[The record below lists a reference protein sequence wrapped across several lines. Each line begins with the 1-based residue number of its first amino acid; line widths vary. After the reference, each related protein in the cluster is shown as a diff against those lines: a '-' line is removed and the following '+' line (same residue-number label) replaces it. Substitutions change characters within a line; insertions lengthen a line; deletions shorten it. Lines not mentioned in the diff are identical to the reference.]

1 MSKRNV
7 ATPTLTES
15 RAKRTPKPNPKYAVD
30 YVAKLRLIFTLN
42 ERTIISFIYFISY
55 FSRIS
60 PDRKTEDDDSDT
72 AIASKSIKKVIK
84 TAPTPEPKKLPIKTL
99 TPIMSRLSTLRNVPK
114 RGSSPAP
121 TTKTI
126 VVGGKTTPISPK
138 GSPTLSVSKTLNV
151 LDKKMSSTS
160 ENKVVS
166 SNLETK
172 PGTTLK
178 RITKNESINVQKV
191 SPMTKT
197 TKKMATDEIRI
208 VNISDIMKQTDT
220 KPPISD
226 DVKSAKKQK
235 IDSEELD
242 IIDIEEEI
250 SVSSAIRPTLRQ
262 KTPVEKVDTKPKL
275 QVKTTPS
282 PSNIQKQ
289 LSPVMGQKR
298 KLTIISPPNLPVK
311 SATTYINKAKPQIIK
326 GSPPFKKRELSF
338 IYFFYE

>member
-1 MSKRNV
+1 
-7 ATPTLTES
+7 
-15 RAKRTPKPNPKYAVD
+15 
-30 YVAKLRLIFTLN
+30 
-42 ERTIISFIYFISY
+42 
-55 FSRIS
+55 
-60 PDRKTEDDDSDT
+60 
-72 AIASKSIKKVIK
+72 
-84 TAPTPEPKKLPIKTL
+84 
-99 TPIMSRLSTLRNVPK
+99 MSRLSTLRNVPK
-114 RGSSPAP
+114 RGSSPVQ

-126 VVGGKTTPISPK
+126 VVSGKTTPISPK
-138 GSPTLSVSKTLNV
+138 GSPTSSISKTPNV
-151 LDKKMSSTS
+151 LDKRMSS
-160 ENKVVS
+160 ENKAVS
-166 SNLETK
+166 SNLEVK
-172 PGTTLK
+172 PGTSLK
-178 RITKNESINVQKV
+178 RITKNESVNVQKV
-191 SPMTKT
+191 SPITKT

-208 VNISDIMKQTDT
+208 VNISDIMKQSDT

-235 IDSEELD
+235 IVTEELD

-289 LSPVMGQKR
+289 LSPVVGQKR

-326 GSPPFKKRELSF
+326 GSSPFKKRELSF
-338 IYFFYE
+338 IYFFYEY